1 MKKLLMLFCLGLSS
15 HSVWANSLV
24 EMQTNLGNIEI
35 ELYDDKAPISV
46 NNFKSYIKS
55 GFYKETIFHRVIPG
69 FMAQGG
75 GMTANMQEKTTRAPI
90 KNEAGN
96 GIANTRGTLAMAR
109 TSDPDS
115 ATSQFFINVAD
126 NKFLNRSPGNP
137 GYAVFGKVVKG
148 MDVVDRIVQVPTSNY
163 GMHQNVPKQPIK
175 IVDIKI
181 KTTGK

>member
-1 MKKLLMLFCLGLSS
+1 MKKLLMLFCLSVSS

-75 GMTANMQEKTTRAPI
+75 GMTANMQEKTTKAPI

-96 GIANTRGTLAMAR
+96 GISNTRGTLAMAR

-137 GYAVFGKVVKG
+137 GYAVFGKVIKG
-148 MDVVDRIVQVPTSNY
+148 MEVVDRIVQVPTSNY
-163 GMHQNVPKQPIK
+163 GMNQNVPKQPIK

-181 KTTGK
+181 KTSKK

>member
-1 MKKLLMLFCLGLSS
+1 
-15 HSVWANSLV
+15 
-24 EMQTNLGNIEI
+24 
-35 ELYDDKAPISV
+35 
-46 NNFKSYIKS
+46 
-55 GFYKETIFHRVIPG
+55 
-69 FMAQGG
+69 
-75 GMTANMQEKTTRAPI
+75 MTANMQEKTTRAPI